1 MSEIWNNKKS
11 ETNKKRA
18 VYASVFVSVALCF
31 IKTFGALST
40 GSLAIFSSLVDS
52 LSDIVASTIS
62 FVAVKFSL
70 KPADCNYRYGY
81 FKAESL
87 SAFVQSVFIASS
99 GLFVL
104 YSGINRFIH
113 PTVLEKTN
121 IGLIIMLISLLLT
134 IGLIIFQNYV
144 AKHTHS
150 PAIKA
155 DMGHYA
161 SDILTNIGIIFSL
174 FLVQT
179 FHLAWLDPFMAVLIA
194 LYLIFYAFQIAKEA
208 LFSLLDKEL
217 DLDIRKHVI
226 QLILQTPD
234 IKGYHDFRS
243 RDMGGVYYFEFH
255 LELDGNLSLLEAHRL
270 TDIVEQK
277 IKSAYP
283 KSQVLIHEDPY
294 GIKEERLD
302 DTLNGKCPI

>member
-18 VYASVFVSVALCF
+18 VYASVFVSITLF
-31 IKTFGALST
+31 LIKTFGALST

-52 LSDIVASTIS
+52 LADIVASSIS
-62 FVAVKFSL
+62 FIAVKFSL

-87 SAFVQSVFIASS
+87 SAFVQSVFITASAI
-99 GLFVL
+99 FVL
-104 YSGINRFIH
+104 YGAIDRFIH

-134 IGLIIFQNYV
+134 ICLIIFQNYV

-150 PAIKA
+150 PAIEA

-179 FHLAWLDPFMAVLIA
+179 FHLAWIDPFMAILIA
-194 LYLIFYAFQIAKEA
+194 LYLIFYAFQIAREA

-217 DLDIRKHVI
+217 DLDIRKHVTK
-226 QLILQTPD
+226 LIMETKGV
-234 IKGYHDFRS
+234 KGYHDFRS
-243 RDMGGVYYFEFH
+243 RDMGGVYYFELH
-255 LELDGNLSLLEAHRL
+255 LELDGDLSLFKAHRL
-270 TDIVEQK
+270 ADNVEQK
-277 IKSAYP
+277 IKSSYP

-302 DTLNGKCPI
+302 DTLEGSCQI